1 MELQAN
7 ENAREGNDVI
17 ASDGTDVAQEI
28 AIEATSSDN
37 GITDESSKCENIR
50 RDGNNYGKK
59 FSAKLYKYFSFMTF
73 FIYYLN
79 FMLRIGMRCSS
90 YFKQQGISSFT
101 AWFAVVT
108 DPIGFKQMSDEIF
121 DWYTITLLVFLFLY
135 SIVFLITFIRF
146 SPKHKKTFKY
156 FKKGFLMARR
166 VIKLIS
172 VGLTLTVLINS
183 AQLATFSDKFMFII
197 SLLSILYTFMQI
209 IISLTSWII
218 GKKLNRSVRQYVG
231 NVMSNYIAAS
241 RIRPR
246 NYESEKGKATVG
258 DRLSKAKE
266 RFLRTIETLTLT
278 NDEAMQ
284 RAAELESY
292 VIDTN
297 SVTERFEN
305 DYQENGNQVVEEFED
320 KKKSKKTKKNVTKT
334 KRLSKTGKE
343 RSTNKVSSKQTKSQK
358 SNISEEVASDL
369 ADKKEDSGKRK

>member
-1 MELQAN
+1 
-7 ENAREGNDVI
+7 
-17 ASDGTDVAQEI
+17 
-28 AIEATSSDN
+28 
-37 GITDESSKCENIR
+37 
-50 RDGNNYGKK
+50 
-59 FSAKLYKYFSFMTF
+59 YFSLMTF

-305 DYQENGNQVVEEFED
+305 DYQENGNQVVEEFEE
-320 KKKSKKTKKNVTKT
+320 KKKSKKSKKNVTKT

-343 RSTNKVSSKQTKSQK
+343 RSTSKVSSKQNKSQK